1 MSSKIMNR
9 TIEVNFFP
17 KAAEPL
23 KKPYI
28 LIIDNNRDFTYS
40 AKRALE
46 MTGRYFRL

>member
-1 MSSKIMNR
+1 MNR